1 MINIVWFH
9 LDEVLKVIKIIEA
22 KGIIMDYIIYYILPE
37 TEQKKKLLFNGHII
51 RWKAT

>member
-22 KGIIMDYIIYYILPE
+22 KGIIMVTKGWAEREIIV
-37 TEQKKKLLFNGHII
+37 
-51 RWKAT
+51 